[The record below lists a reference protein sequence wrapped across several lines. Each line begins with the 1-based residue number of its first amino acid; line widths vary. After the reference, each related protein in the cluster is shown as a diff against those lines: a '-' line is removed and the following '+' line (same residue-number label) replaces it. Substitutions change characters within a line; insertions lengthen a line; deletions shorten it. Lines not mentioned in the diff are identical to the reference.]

1 MATLNEK
8 RQTVLAVIADIMPQ
22 HVDFNKGRNF
32 LKLAR
37 PAAAGEDRIA
47 SIEREPGRQLLFNAQ
62 GKSFRLIALSEQAV
76 DDLYR
81 SLVTEKIA
89 EGVREERGNGLSLPH
104 PGNLRY
110 DGRDI
115 LVTGVSV
122 WNNDGGTSARLHGI
136 SGGKNTTIEIDR
148 LGFDGLI
155 GVDGLLE
162 KNAGA
167 VYERQTERQEHPDR
181 WFVNTGSLSGE
192 SFDRNGE
199 LFRKMKAAV
208 TSLFSGKNTEKEDSR
223 DLAALAEAA
232 STYDTTLPLAF
243 RLKDVHR
250 DAVPMTSGTD
260 IPMRVSLDEEH
271 ALLYSPK
278 EDRFYVEKVVND
290 ADVEK
295 VILRDGIDKETP
307 EEVRDFARKSEDIHF
322 LDDDDRLVKAVIDS
336 FSVPDSPRN
345 GRVQSFREYSK
356 EGIKNNRAC
365 SFRIPGISDNEYGV
379 VLNPSEDTVRNYG
392 RNWLSIDDARDPD
405 LLPGNTDYHISNEA
419 FSAIEKGIGTFLES
433 RKSDRIFDEK
443 ELKKEVFGHIDGP
456 KIVNLGNS
464 LALSDG
470 HRYERAALEPD
481 GKDGKGKDVV
491 FYDGDGNRKMF
502 LDIPYDEELKAYT
515 AVRTAFSYRRL
526 ENFLKEHYADGETVR
541 FSSVW
546 KGIKGLDADSITRS
560 GDNFYLSGKDSK
572 GGRTEALSMP
582 GYRYLNGLL
591 NFLAMEDVRNEMEKH
606 GKELTKNKPM
616 DEPARISDKDFNCLY
631 NISNVYKEGD
641 DIKVKGTCVRLG
653 NEGKEEPLDTSI
665 CNIGTD
671 ALKDLSEAIHNRYSL
686 NMLMDYIRERAG
698 EDSVIRFRQP
708 FDAKDGKAYTSLTTM
723 DRNFYLKTE
732 KGDKDFY
739 SGISHEDYDALRRF
753 LMEDKIRN
761 TLASYYDVFKEGQD
775 MGGTKFNFYDP
786 DTKREFYIDTVYAGA
801 DGDVTIRGSY
811 KENYGIHT
819 FNSDLGILGPGGLE
833 ILDEF
838 IADQGNFV
846 LEQRSREPEFEKR
859 YAPLDFTPGN
869 EYMVRDENGDDLFVI
884 SASDHPNFE
893 KNNPDVTYGFL
904 DGKPEYGYMKPYK
917 KDVQA
922 SHEYYEQNQA
932 RLSHSIIQQN
942 PGHIYYALTAK
953 IWKGVYEGTDKLFR
967 DKNWKEL
974 ADRAP
979 LDGTPIEDGIDFFN
993 VYSRFWN
1000 NPGNISEV
1008 QDEGDRYAVAIVSDG
1023 DYETKDNPHEKEYAE
1038 VFTKYTAREMKDII
1052 RGMSQDERDRVREFL
1067 SPDIAPLFEE
1077 TEREMRQKQTRKTA
1091 PVPAAKAVGDWH
1103 GDDQN
1108 LMRAYS
1114 ELGALFA
1121 DWRDGFTRKGLGSP
1135 LPMEY
1140 RYRDAYPVNSL
1151 SMSLWSQK
1159 NNFKVQVYI
1168 TQEQAQEHG
1177 IKPVGKGV
1185 PYLRKTADGVA
1196 VTRAYNIEETDYNA
1210 IKDSRPD
1217 TAKWLSK
1224 LMRDTVD
1231 TENTW
1236 NLSAAAANAF
1246 RGKENPWVTRI
1257 EYRDDIVKDGGPSVR
1272 YDSERDTIA
1281 VHPDPGATEDLRA
1294 DSMMNALTDSLLLT
1308 GRLRQMYPKDA
1319 AYSDTARMMNAIQS
1333 NTDFE
1338 LCQSRVTYNMEP
1350 FSFLSSDNV
1359 SKRLRED
1366 PAFVRDL
1373 MDVSS
1378 DVTLTIE
1385 SRAGALDK
1393 GVSFDDKLGAFRDE
1407 QASESAGKAVAP
1419 DEEKG
1424 QEEDR
1429 SKGIRL

>member
-223 DLAALAEAA
+223 DLAALAETA

-307 EEVRDFARKSEDIHF
+307 EEVRDFARKSENIHF

-345 GRVQSFREYSK
+345 GSVQSFREYSK
-356 EGIKNNRAC
+356 EGIKNNRAY

-433 RKSDRIFDEK
+433 RKSDKIFDEK

-481 GKDGKGKDVV
+481 GRDGKEKDVV
-491 FYDGDGNRKMF
+491 LYDGDGNRKKF

-560 GDNFYLSGKDSK
+560 GDNFYLSSKGGK

-582 GYRYLNGLL
+582 DYRHLNGLL
-591 NFLAMEDVRNEMEKH
+591 NFLAMEDVRNAMEKH

-653 NEGKEEPLDTSI
+653 NEGKEESLDTSI

-708 FDAKDGKAYTSLTTM
+708 FEAKDGKAYTSLTTM

-739 SGISHEDYDALRRF
+739 SGISHEDYDTRR
-753 LMEDKIRN
+753 R
-761 TLASYYDVFKEGQD
+761 
-775 MGGTKFNFYDP
+775 
-786 DTKREFYIDTVYAGA
+786 
-801 DGDVTIRGSY
+801 
-811 KENYGIHT
+811 
-819 FNSDLGILGPGGLE
+819 
-833 ILDEF
+833 
-838 IADQGNFV
+838 
-846 LEQRSREPEFEKR
+846 
-859 YAPLDFTPGN
+859 
-869 EYMVRDENGDDLFVI
+869 
-884 SASDHPNFE
+884 
-893 KNNPDVTYGFL
+893 
-904 DGKPEYGYMKPYK
+904 
-917 KDVQA
+917 
-922 SHEYYEQNQA
+922 
-932 RLSHSIIQQN
+932 
-942 PGHIYYALTAK
+942 
-953 IWKGVYEGTDKLFR
+953 
-967 DKNWKEL
+967 
-974 ADRAP
+974 
-979 LDGTPIEDGIDFFN
+979 
-993 VYSRFWN
+993 
-1000 NPGNISEV
+1000 
-1008 QDEGDRYAVAIVSDG
+1008 
-1023 DYETKDNPHEKEYAE
+1023 
-1038 VFTKYTAREMKDII
+1038 
-1052 RGMSQDERDRVREFL
+1052 
-1067 SPDIAPLFEE
+1067 
-1077 TEREMRQKQTRKTA
+1077 
-1091 PVPAAKAVGDWH
+1091 
-1103 GDDQN
+1103 
-1108 LMRAYS
+1108 
-1114 ELGALFA
+1114 
-1121 DWRDGFTRKGLGSP
+1121 
-1135 LPMEY
+1135 
-1140 RYRDAYPVNSL
+1140 
-1151 SMSLWSQK
+1151 
-1159 NNFKVQVYI
+1159 
-1168 TQEQAQEHG
+1168 
-1177 IKPVGKGV
+1177 
-1185 PYLRKTADGVA
+1185 
-1196 VTRAYNIEETDYNA
+1196 
-1210 IKDSRPD
+1210 
-1217 TAKWLSK
+1217 
-1224 LMRDTVD
+1224 
-1231 TENTW
+1231 
-1236 NLSAAAANAF
+1236 
-1246 RGKENPWVTRI
+1246 
-1257 EYRDDIVKDGGPSVR
+1257 
-1272 YDSERDTIA
+1272 
-1281 VHPDPGATEDLRA
+1281 
-1294 DSMMNALTDSLLLT
+1294 
-1308 GRLRQMYPKDA
+1308 
-1319 AYSDTARMMNAIQS
+1319 
-1333 NTDFE
+1333 
-1338 LCQSRVTYNMEP
+1338 
-1350 FSFLSSDNV
+1350 
-1359 SKRLRED
+1359 
-1366 PAFVRDL
+1366 
-1373 MDVSS
+1373 
-1378 DVTLTIE
+1378 
-1385 SRAGALDK
+1385 
-1393 GVSFDDKLGAFRDE
+1393 
-1407 QASESAGKAVAP
+1407 
-1419 DEEKG
+1419 
-1424 QEEDR
+1424 
-1429 SKGIRL
+1429 